1 MSRSRM
7 VAIHDISFPL
17 FAAPFLVRLRVRHRL
32 TSTRYSDGARM
43 TKWRKND
50 EVLKPKRNALTRIF
64 RHSAFLILSPFN
76 ASPDRLFVLR
86 LSFEL
91 CHSSFLDDKHAHL
104 GTSAP
109 RDNGCPIRRRPIQA
123 SSRRAV
129 SRNAPRF
136 PALPFLVAMFH
147 PQVPLA
153 EPSLLDRYHF
163 SSCLEINRNHHLR
176 PLAGDNRQ

>member
-1 MSRSRM
+1 
-7 VAIHDISFPL
+7 
-17 FAAPFLVRLRVRHRL
+17 
-32 TSTRYSDGARM
+32 M
-43 TKWRKND
+43 TKFSN
-50 EVLKPKRNALTRIF
+50 RNEMPSREFFVIRPSSSF
-64 RHSAFLILSPFN
+64 RHSTPVQTG
-76 ASPDRLFVLR
+76 LFVLR

-91 CHSSFLDDKHAHL
+91 CHSSFLDEKRAHI

-109 RDNGCPIRRRPIQA
+109 RDNGCPIRRRPIQT

-147 PQVPLA
+147 RQVPLA